1 MVIWTVVNRI
11 TKIIF
16 DHLNDKFLN
25 QIIFN
30 YETSYIAEK
39 FFLKPTSFFLKT
51 FICMW
56 NEKVMNLQNYEIQ
69 NWTIFRFSL
78 ESFKKNYHFEIIL
91 LRSYKIYY

>member
-1 MVIWTVVNRI
+1 MVIWMVVNRI

-39 FFLKPTSFFLKT
+39 FFLKPTSFFLKHLFVCEMKKLWT
-51 FICMW
+51 FKTMRFKTGQFSDFHL
-56 NEKVMNLQNYEIQ
+56 KVLRKI
-69 NWTIFRFSL
+69 
-78 ESFKKNYHFEIIL
+78 IIL
-91 LRSYKIYY
+91 K

>member
-1 MVIWTVVNRI
+1 MFVNRI

-16 DHLNDKFLN
+16 HHLNDKFLN
-25 QIIFN
+25 RIIFN
-30 YETSYIAEK
+30 YETSYIVEK
-39 FFLKPTSFFLKT
+39 FFLKPTSFFLNF

-56 NEKVMNLQNYEIQ
+56 NEEVMNLQNYEIE

-78 ESFKKNYHFEIIL
+78 ESSKKNYHFEIIL